1 MLQQPP
7 CKTVPL
13 AILSNDISESSEEDE
28 NSPLMEDDI
37 TTRGLGRLSSAA
49 TCLVAG
55 VEYTHGQQIYRAD
68 QCEFCL
74 CLDGEMFCWWQDC
87 PPPLEGPCKS
97 QEPFSACTSIPV
109 AATSKPKITPL
120 QPPTTTANPTTKKLN
135 NPKKSSS
142 STTIQTTTTQ
152 WPTDTH
158 ESSSIHSDSYSIS
171 STEENGSSDIQL
183 STESES
189 TTEDAK
195 SCIVMG
201 EEYKVGDSLPHST
214 GNCLEC
220 ICGQGGKITCSPHQC
235 EPAGDEINDYRQ
247 PDSRQGNDG
256 FK

>member
-1 MLQQPP
+1 MAETLNRSRHHEFFRIIFVDE
-7 CKTVPL
+7 KLDIINSTEAGRLFKNKAEVPL
-13 AILSNDISESSEEDE
+13 NIFSCFRYTERINA
-28 NSPLMEDDI
+28 
-37 TTRGLGRLSSAA
+37 SSAFA
-49 TCLVAG
+49 WTAKCFVGGRIVHLLWKVPAK
-55 VEYTHGQQIYRAD
+55 VKNH
-68 QCEFCL
+68 
-74 CLDGEMFCWWQDC
+74 
-87 PPPLEGPCKS
+87 S
-97 QEPFSACTSIPV
+97 QLAVPSIPV

-120 QPPTTTANPTTKKLN
+120 QPHTTTANPTTKKLN